1 MYPVLFLKHRHRILW
16 ILLLIIMLF
25 LLLALAAAR
34 FEKMEPRDP
43 GSDAETTIWK
53 ILIQE
58 GKQ

>member
-1 MYPVLFLKHRHRILW
+1 
-16 ILLLIIMLF
+16 MLF